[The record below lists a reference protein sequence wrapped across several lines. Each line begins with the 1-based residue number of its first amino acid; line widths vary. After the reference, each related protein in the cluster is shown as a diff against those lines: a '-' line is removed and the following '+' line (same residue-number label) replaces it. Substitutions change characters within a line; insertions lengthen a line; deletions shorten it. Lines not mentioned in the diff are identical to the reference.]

1 MSSIKFQHNSGFIE
15 KASIDE
21 IIIKNE
27 KKYAHFQRILDV
39 FKKSKKGEKLMKNK
53 YYDVSEN
60 NMDENKYY
68 LLENGYFQSSW
79 RWWYGENKE
88 NTKEYIEEEMHAF
101 IKFLDELSRENQKY
115 SYYSTYQKFIE
126 KIIIYIGDILP
137 GLYSFKETYPEYK
150 DLISLIDSIILTLI
164 DFKNTAKKKTK

>member
-1 MSSIKFQHNSGFIE
+1 MSSIKFQHDSGFIA

-39 FKKSKKGEKLMKNK
+39 FKKSKKGDKLMKNK

-88 NTKEYIEEEMHAF
+88 NTKEYSKRNGRVHQIS
-101 IKFLDELSRENQKY
+101 DELSRENQNIHIAKP
-115 SYYSTYQKFIE
+115 I
-126 KIIIYIGDILP
+126 KIH
-137 GLYSFKETYPEYK
+137 
-150 DLISLIDSIILTLI
+150 
-164 DFKNTAKKKTK
+164 